1 MYDLNDL
8 KWRKS
13 AHSGGGNTCVE
24 VAGLEQARVAVRDST
39 DPSGPILVFSRQEWR
54 AFFQEIKS
62 GAHFT
67 P

>member
-1 MYDLNDL
+1 MNELTNI

-13 AHSGGGNTCVE
+13 RHSGTGNTCVE

-39 DPSGPILVFSRQEWR
+39 DPSGPVLAFSCQEWR
-54 AFFQEIKS
+54 AFFREIKS
-62 GAHFT
+62 GAHST